1 MLFLKLKKIER
12 MKYRI
17 LFILVFLSAV
27 AAAQTKPAPKSSPK
41 TSKTGTQASA
51 GPVLRNALDSFSY
64 AMGMSVGSF
73 CNQQGI
79 TSINTSMM
87 LKGVGDGSKAGKTLL
102 TEQQMQQVI
111 STYLGKRNAEKAAVA
126 KAAGEKFLAENA
138 KKPGVVTLAS
148 GLQYQVM
155 RSGTDTTKPKI
166 TDQVRCHY
174 HGTRLDG
181 VVFDSSVER
190 GEPAVFGVNQVIQ
203 GWIEAL
209 QMMPVG
215 SKWRLF
221 IPSDLAYGDQ
231 QAGPKIPP
239 GSMLIFDLELL
250 EIIKG
255 QGE

>member
-1 MLFLKLKKIER
+1 

-17 LFILVFLSAV
+17 LLICVFCSAV
-27 AAAQTKPAPKSSPK
+27 AAAQTKPAAKPGAK
-41 TSKTGTQASA
+41 TSKPAAKSPA
-51 GPVLRNALDSFSY
+51 PPALRNALDSFSY

-102 TEQQMQQVI
+102 TEQEMQQVI
-111 STYLGKRNAEKAAVA
+111 SSYLGKRNSEKASKA
-126 KAAGEKFLAENA
+126 KAEGQKFLADNA
-138 KKPGVVTLAS
+138 KKPGVVTTAS
-148 GLQYQVM
+148 GLQYLVLKA
-155 RSGTDTTKPKI
+155 GTDTTRPQI
-166 TDQVRCHY
+166 TDRVRCHY
-174 HGTRLDG
+174 HGTRIDG
-181 VVFDSSVER
+181 VVFDSSVDR

-209 QMMPVG
+209 QMMTVG

-221 IPSDLAYGDQ
+221 IPSELAYGDQ

-255 QGE
+255 QE